1 MPKVGLEDLGLS
13 DLSVAVA
20 TNDTYTDDKISVA
33 PLVAGVLKGVHKEE
47 VKRWVAE
54 HILAAEAVLL
64 PVSVAQVSG
73 IKDSTESEAD
83 KMVIINKPFNE
94 DLVDK
99 VLEISGYN
107 LLDKINATDAK
118 SDKSTSLLHTLTPVA
133 TDKTE
138 RSQEQPAFQENG
150 NNSNAS
156 VATEGSAVGSAP
168 SPAPPTSLSPA
179 MESPQG
185 DGAALRQPIN
195 ANPGPGPDPAAARH
209 SSSLP

>member
-1 MPKVGLEDLGLS
+1 MANKTNKNDVYRALLVGTLLGFL
-13 DLSVAVA
+13 
-20 TNDTYTDDKISVA
+20 
-33 PLVAGVLKGVHKEE
+33 AG
-47 VKRWVAE
+47 
-54 HILAAEAVLL
+54 ILAIVLAITL
-64 PVSVAQVSG
+64 NVSPTVQVSRT
-73 IKDSTESEAD
+73 SNSLPAANT
-83 KMVIINKPFNE
+83 
-94 DLVDK
+94 
-99 VLEISGYN
+99 
-107 LLDKINATDAK
+107 NA
-118 SDKSTSLLHTLTPVA
+118 
-133 TDKTE
+133 
-138 RSQEQPAFQENG
+138 AFQENG